1 MTGMLAN
8 KGNEMRI
15 LKCDKCGHEER
26 DTCGIVGSEFKYHG
40 FETLSPAYR
49 FGDVVDV
56 CAKCFKDVQ
65 QAARDAEKYRRQ
77 VERKS
82 FLQRLGI
89 VG

>member
-1 MTGMLAN
+1 
-8 KGNEMRI
+8 MRI

-26 DTCGIVGSEFKYHG
+26 DTSGIVGSEFKNHG

-56 CAKCFKDVQ
+56 LRQVLQGKCTE
-65 QAARDAEKYRRQ
+65 AALDAEKDRRH

>member
-1 MTGMLAN
+1 MLAN
-8 KGNEMRI
+8 KDDDMRI

-26 DTCGIVGSEFKYHG
+26 DTSGIVGSEFKNHG

-56 CAKCFKDVQ
+56 CAKCFKEVQ
-65 QAARDAEKYRRQ
+65 RAALDAEKDRRH

-89 VG
+89 VC

>member
-1 MTGMLAN
+1 MLAN

-26 DTCGIVGSEFKYHG
+26 DENGIVGSEFEKHG
-40 FETLSPAYR
+40 FETLTPAYR

-56 CAKCFKDVQ
+56 CEKCFNEVQ
-65 QAARDAEKYRRQ
+65 QAAREAEKERRQ